1 MSLAAVAIETSAIS
15 AATVPGAPP
24 VALVTGAARRLGAAI
39 AEALHRRGYNI
50 AVHYGRS
57 AAAAEA
63 LCRQLNRLRANSAVA
78 LQADLRDLKQTQ
90 QLAHSAIALWGRV
103 DTLINN
109 ASAFY
114 PTSMATVGERQW
126 DDLLASNLKGPFFL
140 SHALA
145 AELSAR
151 NGTIVSLADINGR
164 APLKG
169 YPVYSIAKAGVVMMV
184 KALARELA
192 PQVRVNGIAPGAI
205 LWPEGD
211 AAMDEAVQQQ
221 LLAQI
226 PLGRLGTEADI
237 AALAVLLAAE
247 PGYLTG
253 QVIAVDG
260 GLSLVAHS

>member
-1 MSLAAVAIETSAIS
+1 M
-15 AATVPGAPP
+15 ATEAGTTPPGHP
-24 VALVTGAARRLGAAI
+24 VALVTGAARRLGAAT
-39 AEALHRRGYNI
+39 AEALHQRGYNV

-57 AAAAEA
+57 ATAAEA
-63 LCRQLNRLRANSAVA
+63 LCRKLNQVRANSAA
-78 LQADLRDLKQTQ
+78 TLQADLRDLEQTR
-90 QLAHSAIALWGRV
+90 QLAHSTIALWGRL

-114 PTSMATVGERQW
+114 PTPMATVTERQW

-145 AELSAR
+145 AELGER

-169 YPVYSIAKAGVVMMV
+169 YPVYSIAKAGVIMLVR
-184 KALARELA
+184 ALARELA
-192 PQVRVNGIAPGAI
+192 PRVRVNGIVPGAI
-205 LWPEGD
+205 LWPEGE
-211 AAMDEAVQQQ
+211 AAPGEDGQQR

-226 PLGRLGTEADI
+226 PLARLGTEADI

-260 GLSLVAHS
+260 GLHLAAQE